1 MPRRKAPKRVQLMRA
16 AYAGTGPTLQ
26 TYLTKALQE
35 LPVLSDREVAH
46 PSHGTLRI
54 NQENIDRNGTFIH
67 LVAKVAGEQASTV
80 GEGRRLVRD
89 AEVPVAPPEGR
100 SFKNADL
107 FALIRGNHLVICT
120 DGIRYQV
127 LEYYLRNFFV
137 AADLNNRAA
146 QFEIEKIAN
155 LDAVAKL
162 QRGGVNEIQIDGTL
176 YAATVN
182 GLRRARALAVNR
194 SLANVAE
201 TLVDGLAA
209 VFGKDQDEEFAEK
222 SENLLVKL
230 IIKADGGSRSE
241 EVVLNKLESIGIDLL
256 DELGNDFTYTI
267 KTNDHKIITSN
278 EVLVSKPVMLE
289 RLEEQNSLSY
299 VEVWDALAVAM
310 SDFDRNGDLEV

>member
-1 MPRRKAPKRVQLMRA
+1 MRA
-16 AYAGTGPTLQ
+16 AYAGGGPTLQ
-26 TYLTKALQE
+26 TYVSRALQN
-35 LPVLSDREVAH
+35 LPVLGDREVAH

-54 NQENIDRNGTFIH
+54 NQETSDRNGAFIH

-89 AEVPVAPPEGR
+89 AELPVAPPVGR

-107 FALIRGNHLVICT
+107 FALIRANHLVICT

-127 LEYYLRNFFV
+127 LEYYLKNLFEK
-137 AADLNNRAA
+137 AQLNNRAA

-155 LDAVAKL
+155 VDAVAKL

-176 YAATVN
+176 YSATVN
-182 GLRRARALAVNR
+182 HLRRAQPIGANR
-194 SLANVAE
+194 SLANVAR
-201 TLVDGLAA
+201 TLADQLAA
-209 VFGKDQDEEFAEK
+209 VFGKDQDEEFAER

-230 IIKADGGSRSE
+230 TIKADGGSRSE
-241 EVVLNKLESIGIDLL
+241 EVVLNKLENIGIDLL

-267 KTNDHKIITSN
+267 KTNDHKVIRSD
-278 EVLVSKPVMLE
+278 EVLVSKPVILE

-299 VEVWDALAVAM
+299 VEVWEALAGAM
-310 SDFDRNGDLEV
+310 NEFERNGDLEV